1 VYPWQGKK
9 REIRGKKKEEREK
22 RKEEETMY
30 EVPSTKKFR
39 QHLKKCVNDRKSYS
53 GIFLAIQKA

>member
-30 EVPSTKKFR
+30 EVPSTR